1 MNCVEL
7 MNYVKKNQEIRVK
20 NQERAKI
27 VDQIGLQLFFLDS
40 YLSTL
45 T

>member
-27 VDQIGLQLFFLDS
+27 VDQIGWQLFFLDS